1 MSLEQGLTGEDWLAD
16 WYRQQNAFQEPL
28 EAPVAP
34 QPLLLPRINPYRRST
49 NSPLYEGASG
59 LFDTLGS
66 GFDEGFS
73 FNAESQEVDDARQEE
88 VDSYGLGAFDNFSRG
103 TDLDLSIST
112 PTSFE
117 AKYGSEPQSPTIS
130 GYSGITDVQANIAK
144 GLLSLTPLG
153 PIGGILG
160 NAAISAFNSNLA
172 ETQLNQFIDGNT
184 QNISGVESFFANML
198 SPFSGLF
205 GLLDSQEQLDAALAT
220 QDFAPDGTF
229 SIEANTNPN
238 SNIDNVGQETNI
250 EQFMAMSE
258 YGLDGVGG
266 HIGEY
271 DFDFS
276 TNEGFGDDTDGDDEG
291 DSTGGGGDGTGDGD
305 G

>member
-66 GFDEGFS
+66 GFDEGFG
-73 FNAESQEVDDARQEE
+73 ESVSAIDQ
-88 VDSYGLGAFDNFSRG
+88 GI
-103 TDLDLSIST
+103 SISNDSSGINNPGVGLSGAGGYSVNGT
-112 PTSFE
+112 PALSSFE
-117 AKYGSEPQSPTIS
+117 AQYGSEPSSPTS
-130 GYSGITDVQANIAK
+130 TYSGITDVEGRIAK

-153 PIGGILG
+153 PIGGAILG

-172 ETQLNQFIDGNT
+172 QTQLNQFIDGNT
-184 QNISGVESFFANML
+184 QNISGFEAFFANMF

-205 GLLDSQEQLDAALAT
+205 GALDSQEQLDAAVAT
-220 QDFAPDGTF
+220 QDFAPDFTF

-238 SNIDNVGQETNI
+238 SNTDNKGLETNI
-250 EQFMAMSE
+250 EQFMAMADF
-258 YGLDGVGG
+258 GLGEIGSPVDEGG
-266 HIGEY
+266 
-271 DFDFS
+271 FS
-276 TNEGFGDDTDGDDEG
+276 DASFGDDGDDGDDG

>member
-88 VDSYGLGAFDNFSRG
+88 IDSYGLGAFDNFSRG
-103 TDLDLSIST
+103 TDLDLSISA
-112 PTSFE
+112 PSSFD
-117 AKYGSEPQSPTIS
+117 AKYGSEPASPTLT
-130 GYSGITDVQANIAK
+130 YSGITDVQANLAK

-172 ETQLNQFIDGNT
+172 QTQLNQFIHGNT

-198 SPFSGLF
+198 SPFSGLL

-220 QDFAPDGTF
+220 QDFATDGTF

-238 SNIDNVGQETNI
+238 SNTDNKGLETNI
-250 EQFMAMSE
+250 EQFMAMSDF
-258 YGLDGVGG
+258 GLGEIGSPVG
-266 HIGEY
+266 IGN
-271 DFDFS
+271 DFDDF
-276 TNEGFGDDTDGDDEG
+276 TGTDDSSSDDDG

>member
-1 MSLEQGLTGEDWLAD
+1 M
-16 WYRQQNAFQEPL
+16 
-28 EAPVAP
+28 
-34 QPLLLPRINPYRRST
+34 
-49 NSPLYEGASG
+49 
-59 LFDTLGS
+59 
-66 GFDEGFS
+66 
-73 FNAESQEVDDARQEE
+73 DDARQEE

-153 PIGGILG
+153 PIGGMLG

-172 ETQLNQFIDGNT
+172 QTQLNQFIDGNT

-258 YGLDGVGG
+258 YGLGEIGSPVG
-266 HIGEY
+266 I
-271 DFDFS
+271 
-276 TNEGFGDDTDGDDEG
+276 GDDDADFTGTDDSSSDDDG